1 MKKVW
6 ENPNL
11 SKLGIKSTEAVEP
24 IILIQGQQGQIQTM
38 PLNPLRAWKC
48 PCCHE
53 ESEYKFENDED
64 LRADFKSNHLPVCKK
79 YDATTDSCVI
89 S

>member
-11 SKLGIKSTEAVEP
+11 NKLGLKATEAVEP
-24 IILIQGQQGQIQTM
+24 IILIQGVQGEIQILPM
-38 PLNPLRAWKC
+38 DPLRAWKC

-53 ESEYKFENDED
+53 QSDYIFENDEA
-64 LRADFKSNHLPVCKK
+64 LKADFHSNHVPNCKK
-79 YDATTDSCVI
+79 YDATTDSCII